1 MGEVTQLLADLC
13 RGKQEVTPKL
23 IPLVY
28 EELRRLARHYMR
40 LESPGHTLQTTALI
54 HEAYLRL
61 IEQRETTWQNRAH
74 FFAVAA
80 QSMRRILVDHARASQ
95 TAKRGGDAEIL
106 SLDQEPIAFSQE
118 KSSALDE
125 ALTRLADLSPRQTQ
139 IIELRFFG
147 GLSVEETAEALQIAP
162 RTVKRD
168 WKVARAWLHREVRGP
183 KLEGL
188 GPELARNE

>member
-1 MGEVTQLLADLC
+1 MAGEVTQLLADLC

-28 EELRRLARHYMR
+28 DELRRLARHYMR

-61 IEQRETTWQNRAH
+61 VEQRETTWQNRAH

-95 TAKRGGDAEIL
+95 TAKRGGNAEIL

-118 KSSALDE
+118 KSGELIALDE
-125 ALTRLADLSPRQTQ
+125 ALTRLADLSPRQSQ

-147 GLSVEETAEALQIAP
+147 GLSVEETAEVLQIAP

-168 WKVARAWLHREVRGP
+168 WRVARAWLHREVRNP
-183 KLEGL
+183 NQVKQ
-188 GPELARNE
+188 

>member
-1 MGEVTQLLADLC
+1 MAGEVTQLLADLC
-13 RGKQEVTPKL
+13 RGKQEVAPQL

-28 EELRRLARHYMR
+28 EELRRLARHFMR
-40 LESPGHTLQTTALI
+40 LEGPGHTLQTTALI

-61 IEQRETTWQNRAH
+61 VEQRETTWQNRAH

-95 TAKRGGDAEIL
+95 TAKRGGNAEII
-106 SLDQEPIAFSQE
+106 SLDEEPIGFSQE
-118 KSSALDE
+118 KSGELIALDE

-147 GLSVEETAEALQIAP
+147 GLSVEETAEVLQIAP

-168 WKVARAWLHREVRGP
+168 WRVARAWLHREVRNSNQV
-183 KLEGL
+183 KQ
-188 GPELARNE
+188 